1 MTLPATGA
9 ITLNNVNTELAR
21 SSGASINMNDA
32 TLRVL
37 FGKDT
42 LASQIS
48 MSDGYSKNYP
58 LRSFRGYTQSGADG
72 TTYTFNNVDIG
83 TPTSDRYVAVWTTGT
98 STFPTLST
106 RTVVSISIAGTN
118 GTIVSKNQA
127 KYYPRACAIRNV
139 TTGTTATITVTFSAA
154 AVSGAAS
161 VRNCLIAVYAIYGVS
176 STTVRDNELNDS
188 TAATTLALTVGDA
201 TAPVAGDISLV
212 HAGSLSSTRVQT
224 VSGGSPA
231 IAEDGEVA
239 SVESDWRVS
248 HHSVILT
255 GTASQTYTLSNGGLD
270 GKLIE
275 AVILRGYNT

>member
-21 SSGASINMNDA
+21 ASGASIDMNDA

-58 LRSFRGYTQSGADG
+58 LISFKGYTEN
-72 TTYTFNNVDIG
+72 TTTANSYTFTGVNIG
-83 TPTSDRYVAVWTTGT
+83 TPTSDRYVVVWCQGK
-98 STFPTLST
+98 SNGGAN
-106 RTVVSISIAGTN
+106 RNIVSINIAGTN
-118 GTIVSKNQA
+118 GTIVSKNLGQA
-127 KYYPRACAIRNV
+127 NPRACVIRNV
-139 TTGTTATITVTFSAA
+139 TTGTTATIIVNFSTALLGSQ
-154 AVSGAAS
+154 V
-161 VRNCLIAVYAIYGVS
+161 NCSIAVYAIYGIS
-176 STTVRDNELNDS
+176 STTIRDNESNDS
-188 TAATTLALTVGDA
+188 IFINTLSLTVGDA
-201 TAPVAGDISLV
+201 VAPVAGDIALV
-212 HAGSLSSTRVQT
+212 HAGSTTRTLAQT

-231 IAEDGEVA
+231 TVENGEFESVDG
-239 SVESDWRVS
+239 DYRVS

-255 GTASQTYTLSNGGLD
+255 GTASQTYNLTNTQTNA
-270 GKLIE
+270 KLME